1 MRASSIPEAFVPDR
15 EAAAYWI
22 ARSSLIEPGDG
33 TVV

>member
-1 MRASSIPEAFVPDR
+1 MRASSIPETFDP